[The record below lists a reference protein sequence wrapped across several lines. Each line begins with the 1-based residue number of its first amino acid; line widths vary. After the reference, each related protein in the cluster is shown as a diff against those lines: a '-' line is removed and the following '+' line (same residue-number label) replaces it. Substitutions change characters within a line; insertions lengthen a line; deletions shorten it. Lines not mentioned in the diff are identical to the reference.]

1 MRYTRR
7 YNLAPAIGF
16 GLVSTGGMAWLA
28 GTRIEA
34 GAAYPVAAAAVFALM
49 MTAVTAVAG
58 DRHPYQRFGPA
69 NYVTMIRVV
78 LVALVAALI
87 GRPATPEVLW
97 SVIGLA
103 ALMAALDGLD
113 GWLAR
118 RTRMAS
124 EFGAR
129 FDMETDALLILVLS
143 ILVWQHEK
151 AGPWVL
157 LCGLMRYGFVA
168 AGWLLPWLAQ
178 PLRSTRR
185 GKTVAVCQLA
195 GLSVALAPTVPV
207 PISSV
212 AAALTLSA
220 LAWSFAIDVRW
231 LSRQY
236 RLPSTSCPASAG
248 RRITTPAIHGPAEA
262 GHYVRLDRITG

>member
-7 YNLAPAIGF
+7 YNLAPAIGV
-16 GLVSTGGMAWLA
+16 GLVSTGSIALLA

-34 GAAYPVAAAAVFALM
+34 GATYPLKAAAVFAVM
-49 MTAVTAVAG
+49 MVAVTAVAG
-58 DRHPYQRFGPA
+58 EQHPYPRFGPA
-69 NYVTMIRVV
+69 NYVTMIRAM

-87 GRPATPEVLW
+87 GHPATPEMLW
-97 SVIGLA
+97 CVIGLT

-118 RTRMAS
+118 RSHMAS

-129 FDMETDALLILVLS
+129 FDMETDAGLILVLS

-151 AGPWVL
+151 TGAWVL

-168 AGWLLPWLAQ
+168 AGWGLSWLAQ
-178 PLRSTRR
+178 PLPSTRR
-185 GKTVAVCQLA
+185 GKTVAVGQLL
-195 GLSVALAPTVPV
+195 GLSVALAPIVP
-207 PISSV
+207 PPLSAI
-212 AAALTLSA
+212 AAALALTA
-220 LAWSFAIDVRW
+220 LAWSFAIDIKW

-236 RLPSTSCPASAG
+236 R
-248 RRITTPAIHGPAEA
+248 TT
-262 GHYVRLDRITG
+262 